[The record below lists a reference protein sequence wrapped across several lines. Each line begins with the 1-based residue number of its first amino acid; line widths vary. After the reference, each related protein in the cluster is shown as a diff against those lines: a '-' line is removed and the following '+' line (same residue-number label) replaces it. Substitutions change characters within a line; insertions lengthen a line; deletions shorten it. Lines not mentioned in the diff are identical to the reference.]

1 MNKIILLLCALLVLL
16 VITCVSGQDNR
27 ELNTLSLKEAKRLW
41 EMAITAKGG
50 RDNLY
55 KVNSLAVSYEIN
67 KGYESTELYV
77 FPSKHWSW
85 IDVRPSILGVMLTV
99 INYDKPISYT
109 IFGHNPLDTHEDH
122 SPGYSQDYFIKD
134 PQLLYFLETKWYKP
148 ELIKGYE
155 SKALSEA
162 TDAIEVKTPRF
173 TAIVHLSKKNHLP
186 ILISYL
192 TTDGKKEPFTNLQ
205 LSDYREIAGILL
217 PHAVK
222 DNNAKKIQRK
232 LDINPYYSPAVF
244 EQPPIF
250 DKGANQWRI
259 NETKLPSK

>member
-1 MNKIILLLCALLVLL
+1 MPLFCALLVLL
-16 VITCVSGQDNR
+16 LIACVLGQDSKKL
-27 ELNTLSLKEAKRLW
+27 EEKSLKEAQRLW
-41 EMAITAKGG
+41 EMAINAKGG
-50 RDNLY
+50 RDNLH

-85 IDVRPSILGVMLTV
+85 IDVRPSILGVMLIV

-122 SPGYSQDYFIKD
+122 SPGYSLDYFIKD

-162 TDAIEVKTPRF
+162 TDAVEVKTPRF
-173 TAIVHLSKKNHLP
+173 TAIIHLSKKTHLP

-192 TTDGKKEPFTNLQ
+192 STIKKEPFTNLE
-205 LSDYREIAGILL
+205 LLDYREVAGVLL

-232 LDINPYYSPAVF
+232 LEINPYYNPAVF
-244 EQPPIF
+244 EQPPSF
-250 DKGANQWRI
+250 EKGANQWRI
-259 NETKLPSK
+259 NAAKFPSN